1 MLDAYIIERI
11 RKEKALEQQER
22 SRVPL
27 HIEKRPTSP
36 QDRSP
41 DDATPDDRGSLD
53 IDFQV

>member
-22 SRVPL
+22 AQLPL
-27 HIEKRPTSP
+27 HIEKRPVSP
-36 QDRSP
+36 QDRRPEDSTS
-41 DDATPDDRGSLD
+41 DEHGSLD

>member
-22 SRVPL
+22 TQLPL
-27 HIEKRPTSP
+27 HIEKHPSSP
-36 QDRSP
+36 KDHGP
-41 DDATPDDRGSLD
+41 DEATPDDRGSLD